1 MSFIDQVWARE
12 IMDSRGNPTIEA
24 EVVLEDGT
32 QGRAAVPSGASTG
45 ENEAVEMRD
54 GDTKRYLGRGVL
66 KAVENV
72 NETIGRELEGLD
84 CLDQTLIDQTMID
97 LDGDGK

>member
-1 MSFIDQVWARE
+1 MSFIEQVWARE

-45 ENEAVEMRD
+45 ENEAVERRPPCVVVSD
-54 GDTKRYLGRGVL
+54 RVAD
-66 KAVENV
+66 VESCHEATV
-72 NETIGRELEGLD
+72 SPCARRVYPRFVGSLVA
-84 CLDQTLIDQTMID
+84 
-97 LDGDGK
+97 